1 MNLIDIAYASSEAAA
16 ESAASQT
23 GLLASL
29 GIEPKLFIFQLVNFI
44 IVALILWFL
53 ILKPLTKKLAERQ
66 AIIEES
72 LANAKKAA
80 DNLAQSDADYK
91 KHMHAA
97 RLEAEKFLDKATGE
111 AGKLSDE
118 LKLKAR
124 EEIEALV
131 KQAKHNIQ
139 LEKEEMMLGFKEE
152 AAGLVALAL
161 EKLINE
167 KMTAEKDKKLISE
180 IVNKLDKN

>member
-1 MNLIDIAYASSEAAA
+1 MNLIDIVYASSEGAA
-16 ESAASQT
+16 EAAGQT

-29 GIEPKLFIFQLVNFI
+29 GIEPKLFIFQLVNFA

-66 AIIEES
+66 AIIEAS
-72 LANAKKAA
+72 LANAKQAA

-91 KHMHAA
+91 KRMQEARIAA
-97 RLEAEKFLDKATGE
+97 EKLLEAATGE
-111 AGKLSDE
+111 AGKLSEE
-118 LKLKAR
+118 LKAKAKLD
-124 EEIEALV
+124 IDALV

-139 LEKEEMMLGFKEE
+139 AEKGEMMAAFKTE
-152 AAGLVALAL
+152 AAHLVGLAL

-167 KMTAEKDKKLISE
+167 KMTAEKDKKLITE
-180 IVNKLDKN
+180 TVEKLKF